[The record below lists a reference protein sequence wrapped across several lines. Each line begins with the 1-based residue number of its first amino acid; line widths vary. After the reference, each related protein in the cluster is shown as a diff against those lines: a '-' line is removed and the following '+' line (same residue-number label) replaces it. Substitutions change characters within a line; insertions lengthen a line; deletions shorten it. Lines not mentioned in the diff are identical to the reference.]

1 MNKDLLLELGTE
13 EIPARFISS
22 TKKSM
27 KSFLEKK
34 LKELRIS
41 FDSINI
47 KSTPRRF
54 SIFINKLS
62 DKQNESIEEIKGPS
76 KKIAFDE
83 NNNPSKA
90 LSGFLKS
97 KNVSIDD
104 IRFVKNGNEEYV
116 YVEKKLESL
125 DTKSYLKEIFEQMID
140 NLSFPKPMRWGGNK
154 IKFIRPIRW
163 ILCLYGSEVP
173 ELEMFNLKASNLTRG
188 HRFLGKSYIEV
199 PSIEEYEK
207 ILEENYVILDD
218 EKRRELIRN
227 QIEKVAEDLN
237 STYMEDED
245 LLEEVNYIVE
255 YPTALYGQFKQEYLK
270 LPKETII
277 TPMKEHQRYFPVL
290 DKNGNLVNKFITV
303 RNGDG
308 YMIENVRKGNEK
320 VLDAR
325 LSDAKFFYEQDSSK
339 KLEEYVER
347 LNTIVYHE
355 KLGTMYDKMQRLQ
368 SISKSFAKLLNVN
381 ESDAQRAAYLC
392 KADLTTSMVFEF
404 TELQGIMGYYYA
416 NISEEKEEISY
427 AIFEHYLPRFS
438 GDEVAKSKLGIVLS
452 LADKFDAMAG
462 FFAVGIKPTGSQ
474 DPYAL
479 RRTALGILNTLIEN
493 KLLLSTEELIKIA
506 LNEYKDK
513 IEFNFEEV
521 YLEILDF
528 MKLRLKNI
536 LLDKKIRYD
545 VVDAVIDDIST
556 VYKTYEKAVQLEK
569 WLSNSDNILNLNT
582 FIRVYNISKE
592 TDISKKIDT
601 QLFDQ
606 NEEKQVYSKYLK
618 TLSVVENL
626 NSELKYIESLGELSS
641 MTKDINDFFDNV
653 MIMVEDDKIRNNRL
667 LLINALKSMIFEI
680 ADFSKIVV

>member
-1 MNKDLLLELGTE
+1 MEKDLLLELGTE

-41 FDSINI
+41 FDSVNI

-62 DKQNESIEEIKGPS
+62 EKQTESIEEIKGPS
-76 KKIAFDE
+76 RKIAFDD

-90 LSGFLKS
+90 LLGFLKS
-97 KNVSIDD
+97 KDVSIEN
-104 IRFVKNGNEEYV
+104 IKFVKNGNEEYV
-116 YVEKKLESL
+116 YVQKKLESL
-125 DTKSYLKEIFEQMID
+125 KTESYFKEIFEQMID
-140 NLSFPKPMRWGGNK
+140 SLSFPKPMRWGGNK

-163 ILCLYGSEVP
+163 ILCLYGNEIP

-188 HRFLGKSYIEV
+188 HRFLGKNYIEIS
-199 PSIEEYEK
+199 SIDQYEK
-207 ILEENYVILDD
+207 TLEENYVILDD
-218 EKRRELIRN
+218 QKRRELIRS
-227 QIEKVAEDLN
+227 QIEKIAESLN

-245 LLEEVNYIVE
+245 LLEEINYIVE
-255 YPTALYGQFKQEYLK
+255 YPTALYGQFKEEYLK

-277 TPMKEHQRYFPVL
+277 TPMKEHQRYFPVV
-290 DKNGNLVNKFITV
+290 DNNGNLVNKFITV
-303 RNGDG
+303 RNGND

-325 LSDAKFFYEQDSSK
+325 LSDAKFFYEQDTSK
-339 KLEEYVER
+339 KLEEYVQR

-355 KLGTMYDKMQRLQ
+355 KLGTMHDKMQRLQ
-368 SISKSFAKLLNVN
+368 SLSKSYAKLMETDEL
-381 ESDAQRAAYLC
+381 DAQRAAYLC

-404 TELQGIMGYYYA
+404 TELQGTMGYYYS
-416 NISEEKEEISY
+416 NISGEKKEVSN
-427 AIFEHYLPRFS
+427 AILEHYLPRFS
-438 GDEVAKSKLGIVLS
+438 GDEVAKSKLGVVLS
-452 LADKFDAMAG
+452 LADKFDALAG

-479 RRTALGILNTLIEN
+479 RRTSLGILNTLIEN
-493 KLLLSTEELIKIA
+493 KLLLSTEILIKCA
-506 LNEYKDK
+506 LDEYKDK
-513 IEFNFEEV
+513 IEFNFDEV
-521 YLEILDF
+521 YLDILEF

-545 VVDAVIDDIST
+545 VVDAVISDISF
-556 VYKTYEKAVQLEK
+556 VYGTFEKAVQLEK
-569 WLSNSDNILNLNT
+569 WLSDSDNILNLNT

-592 TDISKKIDT
+592 TEVTDKIDA
-601 QLFDQ
+601 QLFEQ

-618 TLSVVENL
+618 ILPIVEKL
-626 NSELKYIESLGELSS
+626 NIDLMYIESLKELSS
-641 MTKDINDFFDNV
+641 MTLEINNFFDNV
-653 MIMVEDDKIRNNRL
+653 MIMVENDKIRNNRL
-667 LLINALKSMIFEI
+667 VLVNSIKSMIFEI
-680 ADFSKIVV
+680 ADFSKIVE

>member
-1 MNKDLLLELGTE
+1 MDKDLLLELGTE

-41 FDSINI
+41 FDTINI

-62 DKQNESIEEIKGPS
+62 DKQTESVEEIKGPS
-76 KKIAFDE
+76 RKIAFDE

-116 YVEKKLESL
+116 YVEKRLASL

-163 ILCLYGSEVP
+163 ILCLYGNEVP

-207 ILEENYVILDD
+207 LLEENYVILDD
-218 EKRRELIRN
+218 EKRRELIRR
-227 QIEKVAEDLN
+227 QIEKVADGLN

-255 YPTALYGQFKQEYLK
+255 YPTALYGEFKQEYLK

-290 DKNGNLVNKFITV
+290 DKSGNLVNKFITV
-303 RNGDG
+303 RNGDD

-347 LNTIVYHE
+347 LNTIVYFPNH
-355 KLGTMYDKMQRLQ
+355 LP
-368 SISKSFAKLLNVN
+368 SF
-381 ESDAQRAAYLC
+381 
-392 KADLTTSMVFEF
+392 
-404 TELQGIMGYYYA
+404 
-416 NISEEKEEISY
+416 
-427 AIFEHYLPRFS
+427 
-438 GDEVAKSKLGIVLS
+438 
-452 LADKFDAMAG
+452 
-462 FFAVGIKPTGSQ
+462 
-474 DPYAL
+474 
-479 RRTALGILNTLIEN
+479 
-493 KLLLSTEELIKIA
+493 
-506 LNEYKDK
+506 
-513 IEFNFEEV
+513 
-521 YLEILDF
+521 
-528 MKLRLKNI
+528 
-536 LLDKKIRYD
+536 
-545 VVDAVIDDIST
+545 
-556 VYKTYEKAVQLEK
+556 
-569 WLSNSDNILNLNT
+569 
-582 FIRVYNISKE
+582 
-592 TDISKKIDT
+592 
-601 QLFDQ
+601 
-606 NEEKQVYSKYLK
+606 
-618 TLSVVENL
+618 
-626 NSELKYIESLGELSS
+626 
-641 MTKDINDFFDNV
+641 
-653 MIMVEDDKIRNNRL
+653 
-667 LLINALKSMIFEI
+667 
-680 ADFSKIVV
+680 

>member
-1 MNKDLLLELGTE
+1 MDKDLLLELGTE

-41 FDSINI
+41 FDTINI

-62 DKQNESIEEIKGPS
+62 DKQTESVEEIKGPS
-76 KKIAFDE
+76 RKIAFDE

-116 YVEKKLESL
+116 YVEKRLESL

-325 LSDAKFFYEQDSSK
+325 LSDAKFFYEQDTSK

-355 KLGTMYDKMQRLQ
+355 KLGTMHNKMQRLQ
-368 SISKSFAKLLNVN
+368 SISKSFAKLLNAD

-416 NISEEKEEISY
+416 NISGEKKEISD
-427 AIFEHYLPRFS
+427 AIVEHYLPRFS

-618 TLSVVENL
+618 TLPVVENL

-667 LLINALKSMIFEI
+667 LLINSLKSMIFEI

>member
-1 MNKDLLLELGTE
+1 MDKDLLLELGTE

-41 FDSINI
+41 FDTINI

-62 DKQNESIEEIKGPS
+62 DKQTESVEEIKGPS
-76 KKIAFDE
+76 RKRAFDE

-116 YVEKKLESL
+116 YVEKRLESL

-163 ILCLYGSEVP
+163 ILCLYGNEVP

-207 ILEENYVILDD
+207 ILE
-218 EKRRELIRN
+218 
-227 QIEKVAEDLN
+227 
-237 STYMEDED
+237 DED

-255 YPTALYGQFKQEYLK
+255 YPTALYGEFKQEYLK

-325 LSDAKFFYEQDSSK
+325 LSDAKFFYEQDTSK

-355 KLGTMYDKMQRLQ
+355 KLGTMYDKMKRLQ
-368 SISKSFAKLLNVN
+368 SISKSFAKLLNAD

-416 NISEEKEEISY
+416 NISGEKKEISD
-427 AIFEHYLPRFS
+427 AIVEHYLPRFS

-452 LADKFDAMAG
+452 LTDKFDTLAG

-493 KLLLSTEELIKIA
+493 KLLLSTEELIKSA
-506 LNEYKDK
+506 LNEYRDK
-513 IEFNFEEV
+513 IEFNLEEV

-556 VYKTYEKAVQLEK
+556 VYKTFEKTVQLEK
-569 WLSNSDNILNLNT
+569 WLSNPDNITNLNT

-592 TDISKKIDT
+592 TETDKKIDI
-601 QLFDQ
+601 QLFNQ
-606 NEEKQVYSKYLK
+606 NEEKQVYSNYLNILPIVK
-618 TLSVVENL
+618 NL
-626 NSELKYIESLGELSS
+626 NSELKYIESLDKLSS
-641 MTKDINDFFDNV
+641 MTQDINDFFDNV
-653 MIMVEDDKIRNNRL
+653 MIMVEDAKIRDNRL
-667 LLINALKSMIFEI
+667 LLVNVLKEMIFEI
-680 ADFSKIVV
+680 ADFSKIVI